1 MALFP
6 VVGLDIGT
14 YQMKAVELHPSG
26 KEGLTVTNVAFAP
39 TPPGIIQNGVL
50 TDPRLMGQSVK
61 QMLKEA
67 GIRVKKVVGSVAGQS
82 SVVVRIIEVPK
93 MSPQELAET
102 MKWEVERHV
111 PFAPSEVEMDY
122 VALPQY
128 DPEDQNPN
136 MAVLLAVAQKDMIN
150 NYVDMV
156 FAAGLDPIALDI
168 EPLASGRALLDL
180 LDARPIVRQFPPQ
193 PVADEYGGEYIPHE
207 DTIAI
212 VNIGASSTDISIFEN
227 DQLIFPRSLS
237 LAGDSLTR
245 QISESLGYTTDQ
257 AEQIKREQ
265 GGVILERVELAEEL
279 QQQEEAAAEEPDEAL
294 SNFRPAGLPDSGPLG
309 GPSPFDVVEE
319 EATLDET
326 MELGSTTSPTA
337 PLDLERTQPIPRRT
351 IDLARRAPVTETSGL
366 MSGYDT
372 DDNIREQVFDAI
384 LPVLS
389 ELATEL
395 RRSLD
400 YYRSRSQ
407 GRNVDRILLCGGT
420 ASMPDLATFLS
431 RELQVP
437 VEVANPFANLN
448 VSAKHYDAEYL
459 ASIGPLFA
467 IAVGLAT
474 REAIFTANPQA
485 VPKPVKAAKPGKGGG
500 DGAAKPEGGKK
511 LNFSFNFGKKEK
523 PAATTGETTLP
534 PA

>member
-1 MALFP
+1 MASQS

-14 YQMKAVELHPSG
+14 YQMKAVELTSSAKG
-26 KEGLTVTNVAFAP
+26 GLTITNVAFAP
-39 TPPGIIQNGVL
+39 TPPGLIQNGVL
-50 TDPRLMGQSVK
+50 TDPRLMGQAVR

-67 GIRVKKVVGSVAGQS
+67 GIKASKVIGSVAGQS

-93 MSPQELAET
+93 MNPAELAET

-111 PFAPSEVEMDY
+111 PFAPSEVEVDY
-122 VALPQY
+122 VALPQF
-128 DPEDQNPN
+128 DPNDQNPN

-150 NYVDMV
+150 NYIEMV
-156 FAAGLDPIALDI
+156 FAAKLDPIALDI
-168 EPLASGRALLDL
+168 EPLACGRALLDIV
-180 LDARPIVRQFPPQ
+180 DARPVVRQFPPE
-193 PVADEYGGEYIPHE
+193 PVQDEFEGEYYPHE
-207 DTIAI
+207 DTVAI
-212 VNIGASSTDISIFEN
+212 VNIGASNTDISIFEN

-245 QISESLGYTTDQ
+245 QISESLGYTPDQ
-257 AEQIKREQ
+257 AEQIKREH
-265 GGVILERVELAEEL
+265 GGVILERAEQYEDAPL
-279 QQQEEAAAEEPDEAL
+279 EEEPEAQPEDDAATDDFGG
-294 SNFRPAGLPDSGPLG
+294 FRPSGLPDSGPIG
-309 GPSPFDVVEE
+309 GHSPFDVVEE
-319 EATLDET
+319 STEEAT
-326 MELGSTTSPTA
+326 MELLGSTTSPTA

-351 IDLARRAPVTETSGL
+351 IDLARRLPPTEAPGLLSGFV
-366 MSGYDT
+366 G
-372 DDNIREQVFDAI
+372 DDNMKEQVFDAI

-420 ASMPDLATFLS
+420 ASMPDIDQFLS

-437 VEVANPFANLN
+437 VEVANPFAHLN
-448 VSAKHYDAEYL
+448 ISAKHYDAEYL

-467 IAVGLAT
+467 IAVGLAA
-474 REAIFTANPQA
+474 REAIFAANPIA
-485 VPKPVKAAKPGKGGG
+485 VPKPEKAAKPAKGE
-500 DGAAKPEGGKK
+500 GAEGGKK
-511 LNFSFNFGKKEK
+511 PKLSFSFGKKEK
-523 PAATTGETTLP
+523 APASTGDTTTP